1 MLSKDKEL
9 EMINDMFYHCEKNGF
24 KDKFQSDWENTKK
37 YNGKPFKVIERVPL
51 ELCWLAGEEP
61 LWKVEIDGDVFDAY
75 PTEIINGM

>member
-9 EMINDMFYHCEKNGF
+9 EMINDMFYHCEK
-24 KDKFQSDWENTKK
+24 
-37 YNGKPFKVIERVPL
+37 FKVIERVPL